1 MHGLSLNFGYLPIG
15 IDIGAGG
22 AKLLQ
27 FRRSGGELMLA
38 ASSRVELPALA
49 GRADDAGRITTLVQT
64 VAERV
69 RSGGFRGSRC
79 VISVD
84 DRWLRTRSVRQPQ
97 MPAQDIDRAARL
109 DAPGRLGFAEGE
121 PAEIGWLRAGE
132 VRQGDDTRDELIYV
146 GSLRGPLEHLVY
158 TLAEQGLRPVAI
170 EPGFQACTRWFTRS
184 LRRAADQTSVRL
196 IVDIGLLSTGVM
208 LTRGRSVAFYKQLE
222 VGGAA
227 MTKAASERLGLDPVM
242 VEDLRRQRKL
252 QDYGGE
258 PVDPKVDRALFDA
271 VRPLIGDL
279 AHEVSLCLRYYSVT
293 FRGAKPEVC
302 YLAGGEGAEPRLSE
316 SFQESLHLPASVG
329 RPFEGV
335 RVEGAAGSGIRGAG
349 CEWGVAAGLSLRTRD
364 EARSSNTVPGRRSAD
379 FAGSAPG
386 PVAMTRS
393 PDAAREAA

>member
-1 MHGLSLNFGYLPIG
+1 MHGLSLNIGYLPIG
-15 IDIGAGG
+15 VDIGAGG

-27 FRRSGGELMLA
+27 LRRRGGELALV

-49 GRADDAGRITTLVQT
+49 GRADDAGRISTLAQA
-64 VAERV
+64 VAERI
-69 RSGGFRGSRC
+69 RSGGFTGSRC
-79 VISVD
+79 VIAVD

-97 MPAQDIDRAARL
+97 MPAADIDRAARL

-121 PAEIGWLRAGE
+121 AAEIGWLRAGE
-132 VRQGDDTRDELIYV
+132 VRQGDDIRDELIYV

-158 TLAEQGLRPVAI
+158 AMAEQGLRPMAI
-170 EPGFQACTRWFTRS
+170 EPGFQASARWFTRT
-184 LRRAADQTSVRL
+184 LRRAADQNSVRL
-196 IVDIGLLSTGVM
+196 IVDIGRLSTGVM

-222 VGGAA
+222 IGGAA
-227 MTKAASERLGLDPVM
+227 MTKAASDRLGLDPAM

-252 QDYGGE
+252 HDSGGE

-302 YLAGGEGAEPRLSE
+302 LLVGGEGSEPRLPE
-316 SFQESLHLPASVG
+316 CFQEALHLPASVG

-335 RVEGAAGSGIRGAG
+335 RVEGAAGSGIRGPG
-349 CEWGVAAGLSLRTRD
+349 CEWGVGAGLSLRVRD
-364 EARSSNTVPGRRSAD
+364 EAKSQQAVPGRRSAD
-379 FAGSAPG
+379 FSGSAPG
-386 PVAMTRS
+386 PVATTRS
-393 PDAAREAA
+393 ADVAREAA